1 MRDIQSP
8 HARPVKAQLLTSKVS
23 FVSRHPYTL
32 LSCAV
37 STDGCLD
44 DESDDRL
51 ILSGP
56 EDLDEVDE
64 LRARVD
70 AILVGAGTI
79 RTDNPRLLVR
89 SPARVARRAAR
100 GAPPQPRRVTITATG
115 DLDVGARFFAGQG
128 QPPLVYCASSAVAAL
143 EGRLGDAAVI
153 IDAGDPLS
161 LRNVLS
167 DLPERAVASVLIEGG
182 SRVLRDALAEDLA
195 DELRLAVA
203 PFFVGSAGAPRF
215 GVPAA
220 YPRTAADPMTLASVR
235 RVGSVSV
242 SHYLLG
248 TGDADGRYLRHA
260 IWLSR
265 QCVPAQ
271 SAFSAGAVIVSSSG
285 EMLSAGFSGEQQDRD
300 HAEEVALRKLGWPPA
315 GPAPASASASASAPD
330 PRLRGATLYSSLVPC
345 ASRVPRTARAS
356 HQVSCAQHIIA
367 AGIRRVV
374 FAWREPPLF
383 TRADGAAA
391 LRAAGIEVAEL
402 PDLAAEAVAV
412 NAHLVPPP
420 FPAS

>member
-1 MRDIQSP
+1 M
-8 HARPVKAQLLTSKVS
+8 SKVS
-23 FVSRHPYTL
+23 FVPRHPYTL

-37 STDGCLD
+37 SADGCLD
-44 DESDDRL
+44 DASGDRL

-79 RTDNPRLLVR
+79 RADDPRLLIR
-89 SPARVARRAAR
+89 SPARVARRTAR
-100 GAPPQPRRVTITATG
+100 GVPPQPRRVTVTAAG

-128 QPPLVYCASSAVAAL
+128 QRPLVYCASSAVAAL
-143 EGRLGDAAVI
+143 AGRLGDAAVV
-153 IDAGDPLS
+153 IDAGDPPS

-167 DLPERAVASVLIEGG
+167 DLQERAVASVLIEGG

-220 YPRTAADPMTLASVR
+220 YPRTAVDPMTLTSVR
-235 RVGSVSV
+235 RVGPVSV

-248 TGDADGRYLRHA
+248 TGGVDERYLRHA
-260 IWLSR
+260 IWLSW
-265 QCVPAQ
+265 QGVPSR

-285 EMLSAGFSGEQQDRD
+285 EIASSGYSREQQARD
-300 HAEEVALRKLGWPPA
+300 HAEEAALRKLGWPD
-315 GPAPASASASASAPD
+315 APD

-345 ASRVPRTARAS
+345 AARAS
-356 HQVSCAQHIIA
+356 RPVSCARHIIA

-374 FAWREPPLF
+374 FAWREPPVF

-391 LRAAGIEVAEL
+391 LRAAGVEVAEL
-402 PDLAAEAVAV
+402 PGLAAEAAAV
-412 NAHLVPPP
+412 NAHLPKPPR
-420 FPAS
+420 STRI

>member
-1 MRDIQSP
+1 MRDIQP
-8 HARPVKAQLLTSKVS
+8 PCARPVKAQLLTSRVF
-23 FVSRHPYTL
+23 FVPGHPYTL

-37 STDGCLD
+37 SADGCLD
-44 DESDDRL
+44 DTSGDRL

-79 RTDNPRLLVR
+79 RADDPRLLVR
-89 SPARVARRAAR
+89 SPARVARRTAR
-100 GAPPQPRRVTITATG
+100 GAAPQPRRVTVTATG
-115 DLDVGARFFAGQG
+115 DLDPAARFFTGPG

-143 EGRLGDAAVI
+143 AGRLGEAAVV
-153 IDAGDPLS
+153 IDAGDPPS
-161 LRNVLS
+161 LADVLS
-167 DLPERAVASVLIEGG
+167 DLPERAVASVLVEGG
-182 SRVLRDALAEDLA
+182 SRVLRDALTGNLA

-235 RVGSVSV
+235 RAGPVSV

-248 TGDADGRYLRHA
+248 TGDADRRYLRHA

-265 QCVPAQ
+265 QCVPSR
-271 SAFSAGAVIVSSSG
+271 SAFSVGAVIVSSSG
-285 EMLSAGFSGEQQDRD
+285 EMLSSGYSREQQATD
-300 HAEEVALRKLGWPPA
+300 HAEVVALRKLGWPPE
-315 GPAPASASASASAPD
+315 GLGVPD

-345 ASRVPRTARAS
+345 AARAS
-356 HQVSCAQHIIA
+356 RPVPCTRHIIA
-367 AGIRRVV
+367 AGIRRAV
-374 FAWREPPLF
+374 FAWREPPVF

-391 LRAAGIEVAEL
+391 LRAAGVEVMEL
-402 PDLAAEAVAV
+402 PDLAAEAATV
-412 NAHLVPPP
+412 NAPLLPPP
-420 FPAS
+420 VC